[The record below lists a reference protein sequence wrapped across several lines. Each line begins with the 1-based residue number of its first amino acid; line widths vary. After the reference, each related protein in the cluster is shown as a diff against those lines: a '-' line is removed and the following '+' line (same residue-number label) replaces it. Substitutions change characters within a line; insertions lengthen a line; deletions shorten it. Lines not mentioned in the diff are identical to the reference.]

1 MRQPGDQAITDG
13 YAVVNLDDAVELT
26 RKHYPQGPEKL
37 ADQMG
42 VVVLESPLRG
52 AAGWCIKGKQPRIR
66 LDTSTSVSRKR
77 FTLAHELAHLV
88 LGTDPDLVLE
98 PFQSNRQEEREADR
112 VASIFLI
119 PDERLRQ
126 VVGGQVH
133 VDAKKLQ
140 RVAKEA
146 NVSPVMAARRV
157 VADCEEL
164 GLVNAAVFY
173 FEKGELIWSYSESL
187 QFAPNEP
194 AELFREAKSA
204 YPTLARSDNGDGNI
218 NVCSLLQTE
227 YYELLL
233 VQLLHPL
240 QADEES
246 LEERRRRLAAF
257 VFRDDNSFRQSV
269 AGSLGVVRQ
278 KCKGRSLDEAVAYFE
293 ANYLGTKYIDTK
305 MERLRSPEGREYLKI
320 HLSRWFAK

>member
-13 YAVVNLDDAVELT
+13 YAVVSLDDAIEFT
-26 RKHYPQGPEKL
+26 REHYPQGPEKL
-37 ADQMG
+37 AEKTG

-77 FTLAHELAHLV
+77 FTLAHEMAHLV

-112 VASIFLI
+112 VASVFLI

-126 VVGGQVH
+126 LVGGQIP
-133 VDAKKLQ
+133 VDAKTLR

-157 VADCEEL
+157 VADCKEL
-164 GLVNAAVFY
+164 GLINAAVFY
-173 FEKGELIWSYSESL
+173 FENGELIWSYSESL
-187 QFAPNEP
+187 QFAPHEP
-194 AELFREAKSA
+194 TELFREAKRA
-204 YPTLARSDNGDGNI
+204 YPALARSDNGDGNV
-218 NVCSLLQTE
+218 NVCSLLKTE
-227 YYELLL
+227 YYQLLL
-233 VQLLHPL
+233 VQLLHPS
-240 QADEES
+240 QAEEES

-257 VFRDDNSFRQSV
+257 VFGDDASFRQSV
-269 AGSLGVVRQ
+269 AGTLGVVRQ
-278 KCKGRSLDEAVAYFE
+278 RCNDATIEEAAAYFE
-293 ANYLGTKYIDTK
+293 ENYIGTKYDGEQ
-305 MERLRSPEGREYLKI
+305 MARLLTEEGRQYVRI
-320 HLSRWFAK
+320 HLSRWFSS

>member
-1 MRQPGDQAITDG
+1 MRQFGDQAITDG
-13 YAVVNLDDAVELT
+13 HAVVSLDEAIEFT
-26 RKHYPQGPEKL
+26 RKHYPKGPEKL
-37 ADQMG
+37 AEQMG
-42 VVVLESPLRG
+42 VIVLESALRG
-52 AAGWCIKGKQPRIR
+52 AAGWCIKGKRPRIR

-126 VVGGQVH
+126 LVGDQVP
-133 VDAKKLQ
+133 VDVKTLT

-157 VADCEEL
+157 VADFKQL
-164 GLVNAAVFY
+164 GLLNAAVFY
-173 FEKGELIWSYSESL
+173 FENEEMIWSYSESL
-187 QFAPNEP
+187 AFDRDEP
-194 AELFREAKSA
+194 ADLFREAKRA
-204 YPTLARSDNGDGNI
+204 YPALARIDNGDGNV
-218 NVCSLLQTE
+218 NVCSLLQTD
-227 YYELLL
+227 YYQLLL
-233 VQLLHPL
+233 VQLLHPS
-240 QADEES
+240 QAHEES

-257 VFRDDNSFRQSV
+257 VFGDDASFRQSV

-278 KCKGRSLDEAVAYFE
+278 RCQDGTLEDAVAYFE
-293 ANYLGTKYIDTK
+293 ENYIGTKYEGDQ
-305 MERLRSPEGREYLKI
+305 MYRLQTEEGQQYVRL
-320 HLSRWFAK
+320 HLSRWFSN